1 MALIES
7 PSLIAMI
14 PMVIFLI
21 MTLSGKNYTLSVG
34 IAAILGCI
42 LTGQGF
48 LGFAN
53 IMVDNMNKTLGI
65 IAWILMF
72 GTGLGAIMEACG
84 INHMVV
90 HFVVKRLHVNT
101 EKKAMLAVFF
111 TSVIMTILIGTFNA
125 ANAVIAPIIL
135 PIVAAVGL
143 TPSTVCFILFHA
155 GLIGVTVGPFCSAV
169 AAALGATGLSYG
181 EYMLYSAIPYSV
193 AWIIVMIPLTL
204 WIQKKTKGVEAY
216 EDIEEIAEEYIPEKR
231 TIYATAAFLIVFAGL
246 LIYGIYIG
254 STMNYILSVLLVLS
268 LVVSFFI
275 DKPFA
280 AKLKIFTNG
289 MGKMSGMALSF
300 MLTAV
305 MIDTISLGGGWE
317 ALSEIITG
325 ILGSNNR
332 ALLMTIASFVGGFGV
347 EGAVATQMEIVN
359 SLFWS
364 TAQNMG
370 IPMQVWSIVLIAAVR
385 ITSIVYPS
393 GNTAAHMGMAK
404 CNNLKLLIITGW
416 IIGVIMLIFAPLWGA
431 LMIHLFFN

>member
-1 MALIES
+1 MALIEA

-14 PMVIFLI
+14 PMVIFLVL
-21 MTLSGKNYTLSVG
+21 TLTGKNYIFSVG

-53 IMVDNMNKTLGI
+53 IMVNNMNKTLGI

-84 INHMVV
+84 INQMVV
-90 HFVVKRLHVNT
+90 QFVVKKLHVNT
-101 EKKAMLAVFF
+101 EKKAMLAVFL

-143 TPSTVCFILFHA
+143 TPTTVCFILFHA
-155 GLIGVTVGPFCSAV
+155 GLIGVTIGPFCSAV

-181 EYMLYSAIPYSV
+181 DYMLYAAIPYSV
-193 AWIIVMIPLTL
+193 AWFIICVPLTL

-216 EDIEEIAEEYIPEKR
+216 EDIETISEEYVPEKR
-231 TIYATAAFLIVFAGL
+231 TIYATIAFLLAFVVL
-246 LIYGIYIG
+246 LIYGIMIG
-254 STMNYILSVLLVLS
+254 SKMNYILSVLLVLS
-268 LVVSFFI
+268 LIVSFFI

-280 AKLKIFTNG
+280 AKLKIFTGG

-305 MIDTISLGGGWE
+305 MIDTITLGGGWE
-317 ALSEIITG
+317 ALSEVITKLIG
-325 ILGSNNR
+325 GNNR

-359 SLFWS
+359 NLFWP
-364 TAQNMG
+364 TAETMG
-370 IPMQVWSIVLIAAVR
+370 IPMQVWAIVLIAAVR

-416 IIGVIMLIFAPLWGA
+416 IIGVIMLAFTPIWGT
-431 LMIHLFFN
+431 LMINMFF